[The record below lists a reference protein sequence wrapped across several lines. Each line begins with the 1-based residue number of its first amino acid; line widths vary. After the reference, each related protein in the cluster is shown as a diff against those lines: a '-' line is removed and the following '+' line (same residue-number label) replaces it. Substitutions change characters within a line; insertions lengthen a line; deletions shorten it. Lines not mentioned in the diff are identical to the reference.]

1 RRQLRRPGGS
11 FVAPAAASSPRRQLR
26 RPGGSFVAP
35 AKAGARFNNP
45 VAGTAI
51 VEAGPLDP
59 AVGVVGT
66 VATSGRI

>member
-1 RRQLRRPGGS
+1 MVSNLRRPG
-11 FVAPAAASSPRRQLR
+11 RRYF
-26 RPGGSFVAP
+26 FVAP

-51 VEAGPLDP
+51 VEAVPLDP

-66 VATSGRI
+66 VATSCRT